1 MGRKMKE
8 RSSQF
13 TVRRRT
19 HFPFAMRVLI
29 LCLGTRGDVEPMLS
43 LAKAL
48 QARGH
53 AVTLCGPDNCASWV
67 HEEHGIPFAPLGL
80 DFKVLMQSK
89 EVREARGGV
98 EAALGKA
105 VAAVMPAAL
114 RAASAC
120 AASTGVQVVVCSA
133 TFPGGPDLAEAHSA
147 ALVTTALAPVF
158 PTRQFPFFL
167 APVGPLACLLNRA
180 SYLMPAMA
188 RAMHSTA
195 LAQWRQEVLRLPRGP
210 TMLEMGCRS
219 DGSVAPRLCCVS
231 PSVIPQ
237 PADWDSAT
245 TTMAGYC
252 LLQDTSQWEPEPA
265 LAAFLAAAS
274 AEARPTVYIGFGSMT
289 RLDPAALAAIVLPAV
304 SEAGVRAVLQL
315 GWSGSAATAPAASRD
330 VFYLGTAPHSKL
342 FPLLAAV
349 VHHGGAGTTAAGLAA
364 GRPTLI
370 CPIGADQFMWG
381 ARVHRELGCGPAPV
395 ELVRLTPAL
404 LAARLRE
411 LVGAAGF
418 RQRAAEL
425 AASIAR
431 EDGVG
436 RAVEIVEAE
445 GRRCGKAP

>member
-1 MGRKMKE
+1 
-8 RSSQF
+8 
-13 TVRRRT
+13 
-19 HFPFAMRVLI
+19 MRVLF

-43 LAKAL
+43 VAKAL
-48 QARGH
+48 KARGH

-67 HEEHGIPFAPLGL
+67 RDEHGVPFAPLGL
-80 DFKVLMQSK
+80 DFKALMQSQ

-98 EAALGKA
+98 EAVLGRA
-105 VAAVMPAAL
+105 VIAAMPAAL
-114 RAASAC
+114 RAASDC
-120 AASTGVQVVVCSA
+120 AASTGVQVVVCSP
-133 TFPGGPDLAEAHSA
+133 TFPGGPDLAEAHGA
-147 ALVTTALAPVF
+147 ALVTASLAPVF
-158 PTRQFPFFL
+158 PTRHFPFFL

-180 SYLMPAMA
+180 SYLMPALA
-188 RAMHSTA
+188 RAMHSAA
-195 LAQWRQEVLRLPRGP
+195 LAQWRREVLRLPRGP

-237 PADWDSAT
+237 PADWDPAT

-252 LLQDTSQWEPEPA
+252 PLQGPAQWEPEPA
-265 LAAFLAAAS
+265 LAAFLAGADAQG
-274 AEARPTVYIGFGSMT
+274 AGARPAVYIGFGSMT
-289 RLDPAALAAIVLPAV
+289 RLPPAALAATVLQAAR
-304 SEAGVRAVLQL
+304 EAGVRVVLQL
-315 GWSGSAATAPAASRD
+315 GWSSSGAGDAAPAACRD
-330 VFYLGTAPHSKL
+330 VFYLGDAPHSRL

-411 LVGAAGF
+411 LVGCAGF
-418 RQRAAEL
+418 RLRAAEL
-425 AASIAR
+425 AACIAR

-436 RAVEIVEAE
+436 RAVGIVEAE
-445 GRRCGKAP
+445 GRRCGKA